1 MLPQSLQQSAPVSQP
16 SGLDGIDQEASGQL
30 PPGAKAAAGSY
41 HSDNPFVEEAPF
53 GSNTSAPAGDTS
65 VLILRPLK
73 GARNDKRAVSRRP
86 SDEESQLLS
95 DSEAAG
101 PSTPVYITATAGA
114 PEADSAP
121 SAQHTRHNDDES
133 ADDSADARLLGPKHP
148 RVPSWGAEGESTEEG
163 TVRGTG
169 NPFASFLGN
178 PFGLG
183 RTLSRHFGS
192 FRAAGGWPS
201 VGAFSAL
208 KVNHA
213 HDNTR
218 QASALDTWVKMA
230 WKPHRANQASLHNI
244 TIRHIML
251 PQQIVLQLAF
261 GVSCRGVDHALPI
274 ERVALHQLAVTCI
287 NLLQWEFAVPG
298 EILRDENTFGG

>member
-1 MLPQSLQQSAPVSQP
+1 MVGVLQTGFSQIKPHDSSNINNLVLPQSLQQSAPVSQP
-16 SGLDGIDQEASGQL
+16 SGLDGIDREASGQL

-41 HSDNPFVEEAPF
+41 HSDNPFAEEAPF

-65 VLILRPLK
+65 VLMLRPLMGK

-95 DSEAAG
+95 DSEAAS
-101 PSTPVYITATAGA
+101 PSTSVYITAMAGA
-114 PEADSAP
+114 PEGDSAP
-121 SAQHTRHNDDES
+121 SAQHTRHNDNES
-133 ADDSADARLLGPKHP
+133 ADESADARLLGPKHP
-148 RVPSWGAEGESTEEG
+148 QVPSWGAEGESTEEG

-169 NPFASFLGN
+169 NPFASFLGK

-208 KVNHA
+208 KVRHA
-213 HDNTR
+213 HDNAR
-218 QASALDTWVKMA
+218 QASAVDARVMLA
-230 WKPHRANQASLHNI
+230 WKSHRANQTVHILLPYVIVCYRSNLSFSLP
-244 TIRHIML
+244 L
-251 PQQIVLQLAF
+251 K
-261 GVSCRGVDHALPI
+261 
-274 ERVALHQLAVTCI
+274 
-287 NLLQWEFAVPG
+287 
-298 EILRDENTFGG
+298 